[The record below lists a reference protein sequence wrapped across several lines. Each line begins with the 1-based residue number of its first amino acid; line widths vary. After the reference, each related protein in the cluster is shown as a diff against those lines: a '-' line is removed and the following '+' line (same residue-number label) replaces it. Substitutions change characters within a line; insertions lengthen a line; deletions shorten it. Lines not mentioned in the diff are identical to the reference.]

1 MIHPLIN
8 IQFPG
13 NLFYHIQYY
22 GVILLHMFIHITML
36 ILWEW
41 YIYYEGKSFFF
52 SRKYNFK
59 YCVID
64 TGFHF
69 CWWFKLRFSFIWNF
83 QKFDRNFNEWNDN
96 APWKNPSCTAMT
108 LPTLSSC
115 IMSSWFTLFLFIL
128 DVHNLSLLFF
138 FLFFAD
144 RGMYIYRPLY
154 RTSTL

>member
-1 MIHPLIN
+1 
-8 IQFPG
+8 
-13 NLFYHIQYY
+13 
-22 GVILLHMFIHITML
+22 ML

-64 TGFHF
+64 GGFHF

-96 APWKNPSCTAMT
+96 SPWKNPSCTAMT

-138 FLFFAD
+138 FYSLLIVACIFTAHFTGRRHSSD
-144 RGMYIYRPLY
+144 EGRSSLSPLLLSY
-154 RTSTL
+154 MCNHYGSSLVFC

>member
-1 MIHPLIN
+1 
-8 IQFPG
+8 
-13 NLFYHIQYY
+13 
-22 GVILLHMFIHITML
+22 ML

-64 TGFHF
+64 GGFHF

-83 QKFDRNFNEWNDN
+83 QKFDRNFNEWNDYS
-96 APWKNPSCTAMT
+96 PWKNPSCTAMT

-128 DVHNLSLLFF
+128 DVHNLSLLLFF
-138 FLFFAD
+138 FILCWSWHV
-144 RGMYIYRPLY
+144 YLPP
-154 RTSTL
+154 TLQDVDTLVMKVGVVYHHYLCPTCVITMVLL